1 MPSQHQTVHLLH
13 PRPYPGLLSLVIPM
27 YNEEAVVPHL
37 RGALEAFTGEVLGE
51 TEVIL
56 VNDGSSDST
65 LPQIAGWAAEDP
77 RVKIVHLS
85 RNFGHQIACTAGL
98 DFASGDA
105 VVVLDADLQHPLHVI
120 HEMIRRYCEG
130 YDVAYAAGLVREG
143 ESWHKRFTAWLF
155 YRLMRSLVYKRLP
168 VDAGDFRLI
177 SRGCLDGLRQM
188 RETHRFLR
196 GMAAWV
202 GYPQIAIP
210 YQRGRRVAGVSKYPL
225 RNMLAFAWTAA
236 TSFST
241 LPLRVSTI
249 VGLLVTLFGLEEVL
263 RVLLANVFH
272 WYTVRGWSSIMV
284 AVCIIGGT
292 QLMTIGIL
300 GEYVGKIYEQ
310 AKERPLYLVASTI
323 NVGSVKPG
331 SANETIS
338 SSEYR

>member
-1 MPSQHQTVHLLH
+1 MPNQSETFHLLQ
-13 PRPYPGLLSLVIPM
+13 PRPYPGLLSLVIPL
-27 YNEEAVVPHL
+27 YNEEAVVPFL
-37 RGALEAFTGEVLGE
+37 RSSLEQFMAEVSGE
-51 TEVIL
+51 TEIIL
-56 VNDGSSDST
+56 VNDGSTDRT
-65 LPQIAGWAAEDP
+65 LAGISGWAAEDP
-77 RVKIVHLS
+77 RVKVIHLS

-105 VVVLDADLQHPLHVI
+105 VVVLDADLQHPLRVI

-130 YDVAYAAGLVREG
+130 YDVAYASGLKREG
-143 ESWHKRFTAWLF
+143 ESWFKRFSAWFF

-196 GMAAWV
+196 GMVAWV
-202 GYPQIAIP
+202 GYPQIAVP
-210 YQRGRRVAGVSKYPL
+210 YERGPRVAGVSKYPL
-225 RNMLAFAWTAA
+225 RSMLTFAWTAA

-241 LPLRVSTI
+241 LPLRVSTF
-249 VGLLVTLFGLEEVL
+249 VGFLVTLFGVEEVL
-263 RVLLANVFH
+263 RVLLANIFH
-272 WYTVRGWSSIMV
+272 WYTVRGWSSLMV

-310 AKERPLYLVASTI
+310 AKERPLYLVARTV
-323 NVGSVKPG
+323 NVGPAKPE
-331 SANETIS
+331 SANEPLS
-338 SSEYR
+338 RSEYR

>member
-1 MPSQHQTVHLLH
+1 MPTQSQTFHLLR
-13 PRPYPGLLSLVIPM
+13 PRPYPALLSLVIPM

-37 RGALEAFTGEVLGE
+37 RAALEAFMAEVSGE

-56 VNDGSSDST
+56 VNDGSADAT
-65 LPQIAGWAAEDP
+65 LEEIAAWAGHDP
-77 RVKIVHLS
+77 RVKVVHLS

-105 VVVLDADLQHPLHVI
+105 VVALDADLQHPLPVI

-143 ESWHKRFTAWLF
+143 ENWFKRFSAWFF
-155 YRLMRSLVYKRLP
+155 YRLMRGLVYKRLP

-196 GMAAWV
+196 GMVAWV

-210 YQRGRRVAGVSKYPL
+210 YERGPRVAGVSKYPL
-225 RNMLAFAWTAA
+225 RSMLTFAWTAA

-241 LPLRVSTI
+241 LPLRVSTF
-249 VGLLVTLFGLEEVL
+249 VGFLVTLFGVEEVL

-272 WYTVRGWSSIMV
+272 WYTVRGWSSLMV

-300 GEYVGKIYEQ
+300 GEYIGKIYEQ
-310 AKERPLYLVASTI
+310 AKDRPLYLVARTVNI
-323 NVGSVKPG
+323 G
-331 SANETIS
+331 SAKSES
-338 SSEYR
+338 ASEPLSKSEYR

>member
-1 MPSQHQTVHLLH
+1 MPNQSETFHLLQ

-27 YNEEAVVPHL
+27 YNEEAVVPFL
-37 RGALEAFTGEVLGE
+37 RSALEQFMAEVSGE

-56 VNDGSSDST
+56 VNDGSTDRT
-65 LPQIAGWAAEDP
+65 LAGISGWAVEDP
-77 RVKIVHLS
+77 RVKVVHLS

-105 VVVLDADLQHPLHVI
+105 VVLLDADLQHPLRVI

-130 YDVAYAAGLVREG
+130 YDVAYAAGLKRDG
-143 ESWHKRFTAWLF
+143 ESWFKRLSALFF
-155 YRLMRSLVYKRLP
+155 YRLMRGLVYKPLP

-177 SRGCLDGLRQM
+177 SRNCLDGLRQM

-196 GMAAWV
+196 GMVAWV
-202 GYPQIAIP
+202 GYAQIAIP
-210 YQRGRRVAGVSKYPL
+210 YERAARVAGRSKYPL
-225 RNMLAFAWTAA
+225 HKMLAFAWTAA

-241 LPLRVSTI
+241 LPLRGSTF
-249 VGLLVTLFGLEEVL
+249 VGFLVTLFGVEEVL
-263 RVLLANVFH
+263 RVLLANIFH
-272 WYTVRGWSSIMV
+272 WYTVRGWSSLMV

-310 AKERPLYLVASTI
+310 AKDRPLYLVARTV
-323 NVGSVKPG
+323 NVGSAKSD
-331 SANETIS
+331 SASEPLS
-338 SSEYR
+338 KSEYR